1 MAEIMTTMVPLM
13 DYYKEHPGLG
23 PREALNRVNAE
34 NSHAQLSLA
43 RMQQNVNAAVA
54 NGQGPF
60 LNQRTGMNPPNQF
73 QSPAFSHLGLP
84 QAQGSP
90 HMGGPNQTPSPA
102 HNAQGGVQMVH
113 QMSAQGSNMSGS
125 QGASTN
131 TSPNVSNKRRRAS
144 VIKDEENQA
153 QGGDGKTK
161 PSPRVG
167 KRQKGAPA

>member
-13 DYYKEHPGLG
+13 DYYRDHPGLG
-23 PREALNRVNAE
+23 PREALNRINAE
-34 NSHAQLSLA
+34 NSQAQLSFA
-43 RMQQNVNAAVA
+43 RMQSANAIVA
-54 NGQGPF
+54 NGQGQFP
-60 LNQRTGMNPPNQF
+60 NPRAGMNPPNQF

-90 HMGGPNQTPSPA
+90 HMGLPNQTPSPA

-113 QMSAQGSNMSGS
+113 QMSAQGSTMSGS

-144 VIKDEENQA
+144 VIKDEDNQT
-153 QGGDGKTK
+153 QGGDSKPK

>member
-60 LNQRTGMNPPNQF
+60 LNQRTGMNPPNQS
-73 QSPAFSHLGLP
+73 QIAFVYQIPTYAMAISNIWYKSSSRPTIKNPTLSLSIRIIATP
-84 QAQGSP
+84 R
-90 HMGGPNQTPSPA
+90 NQLEIQNSL
-102 HNAQGGVQMVH
+102 M
-113 QMSAQGSNMSGS
+113 
-125 QGASTN
+125 
-131 TSPNVSNKRRRAS
+131 
-144 VIKDEENQA
+144 
-153 QGGDGKTK
+153 
-161 PSPRVG
+161 
-167 KRQKGAPA
+167 